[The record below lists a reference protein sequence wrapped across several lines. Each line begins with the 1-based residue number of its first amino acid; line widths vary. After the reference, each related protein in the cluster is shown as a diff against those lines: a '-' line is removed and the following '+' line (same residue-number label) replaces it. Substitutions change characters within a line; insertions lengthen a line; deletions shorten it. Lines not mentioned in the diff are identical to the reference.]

1 MTEARTRP
9 IATIEQIRAAR
20 ALLGWS
26 QGELAHHAGLS
37 QTGIARIENGTNRPN
52 TNTLDKIL
60 RAFDREDVE
69 LIGTSGVKKRTGE
82 IRTLQGRGGFA
93 DFMDDVYETVKAN
106 GQDAEVCVSNVDE
119 KQFDKWFKET
129 GSTYLDKMQNL
140 RKNLDFK
147 FRIIICEG
155 DNFQIASY
163 AEYKTAKPDHFGA
176 VPFYVYGNKLAL
188 ILFEEKDIAIYIIEN
203 KKIADAQRKE
213 FNLSWG
219 SAQSVQ

>member
-93 DFMDDVYETVKAN
+93 DFLDDVAETLKEGGESCIFHGNAAN
-106 GQDAEVCVSNVDE
+106 WLKWADQSQIDAYYKKMVAIKDKINV
-119 KQFDKWFKET
+119 
-129 GSTYLDKMQNL
+129 
-140 RKNLDFK
+140 RV
-147 FRIIICEG
+147 IIGEG
-155 DNFQIASY
+155 DTFCPATSY
-163 AEYKTAKPDHFGA
+163 GAQYRYVPKHQHDDHNVFSC
-176 VPFYVYGNKLAL
+176 YGDKLAL
-188 ILFEEKDIAIYIIEN
+188 SSFSEKDVVISIIHKAEFV
-203 KKIADAQRKE
+203 KAYKALFDAMWNVSKE
-213 FNLSWG
+213 VNC
-219 SAQSVQ
+219 

>member
-9 IATIEQIRAAR
+9 VATIEQIRAAR
-20 ALLGWS
+20 ALIGWS
-26 QGELAHHAGLS
+26 QGDLAEHASLS

-52 TNTLDKIL
+52 TNTLEKIL

-82 IRTLQGRGGFA
+82 IRTLTGRGGFA
-93 DFMDDVYETVKAN
+93 DFMDDVYNTVKAR
-106 GQDAEVCVSNVDE
+106 GQEADVCVSNVDE
-119 KQFDKWFKET
+119 QEFEKWFKET
-129 GSTYLDKMQNL
+129 DSGYMGRMQDL
-140 RKNLDFK
+140 KKQVSFG

-155 DNFQIASY
+155 DELKIATY
-163 AEYKTAKPDHFGA
+163 ADYKKSRSEHFGS

-188 ILFEEKDIAIYIIEN
+188 ILFEEKNVTIYILEN

-213 FNLSWG
+213 FNLSWENAEG
-219 SAQSVQ
+219 F